1 MDHQCFFSHFDAM
14 DGTEFEGVLRNEQ
27 APEMV
32 AELMEFGLFESRADA
47 LAALRSMHGHST
59 TSGAVRLAD
68 FLAVMD
74 SLCSG
79 EGGAA
84 FHTRLRGALRR
95 WCEMREELQLAAAAG
110 SPASSD
116 GTMTGSEGEEE
127 EDPFTE
133 WSMLE
138 PFATGDL
145 REVVRRHSG
154 GDAAGW
160 RSTDSEG
167 EGDESES
174 ESHERRLVLRH
185 LARMLGDRE
194 HGPAVRH
201 GTLPVQA
208 AMRRR
213 DFADL
218 LRCSACPARR
228 SSFIAGSSNAERCCG
243 RARPR
248 NRTPNL
254 TRTRRPLPSSAEYGC
269 ASVH

>member
-1 MDHQCFFSHFDAM
+1 M
-14 DGTEFEGVLRNEQ
+14 GGW
-27 APEMV
+27 
-32 AELMEFGLFESRADA
+32 
-47 LAALRSMHGHST
+47 
-59 TSGAVRLAD
+59 LAD

-95 WCEMREELQLAAAAG
+95 WSEMREELQLAAAAG

-127 EDPFTE
+127 QDPFTE

-167 EGDESES
+167 EGEESES

-194 HGPAVRH
+194 HGPAVRPCA
-201 GTLPVQA
+201 LPCKLHCGGILLTRYVCA
-208 AMRRR
+208 AHAPHRGVHPS
-213 DFADL
+213 L
-218 LRCSACPARR
+218 ARR
-228 SSFIAGSSNAERCCG
+228 TRGGAAAGHG
-243 RARPR
+243 RAIG
-248 NRTPNL
+248 L
-254 TRTRRPLPSSAEYGC
+254 PL
-269 ASVH
+269 

>member
-32 AELMEFGLFESRADA
+32 AELMEFGLFESKADA
-47 LAALRSMHGHST
+47 LAALRSMHKHST

-95 WCEMREELQLAAAAG
+95 WSEMREELQLAAAAG

-127 EDPFTE
+127 QDPFTE

-167 EGDESES
+167 EGEESES

-194 HGPAVRH
+194 HGPAVRPCALPCKLHCGGILLTRYVCAAHAPH
-201 GTLPVQA
+201 GGVHPSL
-208 AMRRR
+208 
-213 DFADL
+213 
-218 LRCSACPARR
+218 ARR
-228 SSFIAGSSNAERCCG
+228 TRGGAAAGHG
-243 RARPR
+243 RAIG
-248 NRTPNL
+248 L
-254 TRTRRPLPSSAEYGC
+254 PL
-269 ASVH
+269 

>member
-47 LAALRSMHGHST
+47 LAALRSMHRHST

-95 WCEMREELQLAAAAG
+95 WSEMREELQLAAAAG

-116 GTMTGSEGEEE
+116 GTMTGSDGEEE
-127 EDPFTE
+127 QDPFTE

-167 EGDESES
+167 EGEESES

-194 HGPAVRH
+194 HGPAVRPCA
-201 GTLPVQA
+201 LSCSA
-208 AMRRR
+208 LRR
-213 DFADL
+213 DFADPI
-218 LRCSACPARR
+218 RVRSACPARR
-228 SSFIAGSSNAERCCG
+228 SSSIAGSSNAGRCCG
-243 RARPR
+243 RTRPR
-248 NRTPNL
+248 NRTPTL
-254 TRTRRPLPSSAEYGC
+254 TRTRRPLPSRAGCGC